1 MLLRQS
7 GEEISCR
14 KLAQVIE
21 INKNAAWHMLT
32 RMKTATFRFF
42 VKDYVQQIKI
52 VILELVLRGMRLAKL
67 CFASKI

>member
-21 INKNAAWHMLT
+21 INKNAAWYMLT
-32 RMKTATFRFF
+32 RMKTA
-42 VKDYVQQIKI
+42 
-52 VILELVLRGMRLAKL
+52 LEQGFHL
-67 CFASKI
+67 